1 MSPKLRDSL
10 REQTL
15 AFQQSNPSSP
25 NKATNPQDSFG
36 NGGAVSFLNVPGS
49 SAPDLLLHGG
59 HEVCV
64 LFIVISI
71 LDSVRPLICALKLV

>member
-59 HEVCV
+59 RV
-64 LFIVISI
+64 LFIVISV
-71 LDSVRPLICALKLV
+71 LDSV